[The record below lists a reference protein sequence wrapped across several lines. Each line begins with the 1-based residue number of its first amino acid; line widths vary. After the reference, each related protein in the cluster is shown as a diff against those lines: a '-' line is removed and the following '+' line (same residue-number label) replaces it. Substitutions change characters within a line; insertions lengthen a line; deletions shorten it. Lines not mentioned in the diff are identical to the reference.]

1 MNRPTGF
8 TIAEMLMALTVASV
22 IALAAG
28 GMAMGLSYSYQHQDD
43 YRQSVQDASGVVREV
58 QSLVSK
64 AQLITGAWGTAVA
77 VWTDANADMKASLS
91 ELTLLQYDSTAKTL
105 AETKLIFPAGWTQ
118 AQITAADTNMT
129 MTEASTF
136 ATIQSK
142 FTQNT
147 YAQKSVVAEDVQAFS
162 AVGKA
167 AGANNNSIEVSV
179 TVGTGTK
186 RVTLRSAMTLRASLI
201 GKV

>member
-1 MNRPTGF
+1 MKRPTGF

-64 AQLITGAWGTAVA
+64 AQLITGAWGTAVT

-136 ATIQSK
+136 ATIQSM

-179 TVGTGTK
+179 TVGTGAK